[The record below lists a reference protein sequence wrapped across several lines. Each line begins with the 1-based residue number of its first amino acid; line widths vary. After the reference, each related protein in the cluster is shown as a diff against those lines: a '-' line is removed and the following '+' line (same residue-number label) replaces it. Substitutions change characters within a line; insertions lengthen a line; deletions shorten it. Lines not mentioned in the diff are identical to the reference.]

1 CALLRA
7 RAQAAQAPRQLP
19 DAAGSLRQ
27 SRLGVHDQE
36 IPWRRPAMNDAG
48 HDGFLRRWARRKAQ
62 ARAGTPEHDA
72 PAPAHPAQD
81 AASAEPAAP
90 AEATPGA
97 STAPEKRP
105 ADARQEPPALTL
117 DDVRALT
124 PRSEEHTSELQ
135 SRENLVC

>member
-1 CALLRA
+1 
-7 RAQAAQAPRQLP
+7 RAQAAQAPRELP

-62 ARAGTPEHDA
+62 ARAGTPAHDL
-72 PAPAHPAQD
+72 PAPADPARD
-81 AASAEPAAP
+81 AAP
-90 AEATPGA
+90 AEPVV
-97 STAPEKRP
+97 P
-105 ADARQEPPALTL
+105 ADAAPGAPTAPQQHPAAPRQEPPALTL

-124 PRSEEHTSELQ
+124 
-135 SRENLVC
+135 